1 MIPWKTFEEFSLEMN
16 LRNTIQKDELVD
28 IRWYRM
34 LIIPIS
40 VIDIHDE
47 YYLQN
52 NKKTL
57 KIRIYKRS

>member
-1 MIPWKTFEEFSLEMN
+1 MTFLSLNDWKESLITWKTFEEFSLEMN

-47 YYLQN
+47 
-52 NKKTL
+52 
-57 KIRIYKRS
+57 